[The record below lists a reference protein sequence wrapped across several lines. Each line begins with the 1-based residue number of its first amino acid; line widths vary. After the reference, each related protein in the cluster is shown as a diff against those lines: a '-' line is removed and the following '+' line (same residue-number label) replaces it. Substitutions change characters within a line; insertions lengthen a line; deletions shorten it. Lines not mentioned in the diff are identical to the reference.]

1 MSRSLLQVPHSWL
14 KLTEV
19 DALVELQNEY
29 PLAVRVMPTGI
40 LVDMDML
47 EIMGVLPAVRFDE
60 LVEEKN
66 DGDSLDMVLFDE
78 GIDS

>member
-19 DALVELQNEY
+19 DALVALQDEY

-47 EIMGVLPAVRFDE
+47 EIMGVFPAVRFDE

-78 GIDS
+78 GIEQ